1 MTVTTRLV
9 LALAVLLAP
18 TGVAAQGKASAGEQ
32 AEIERA
38 VLRIREATKAFH
50 DIGAAVAAGY
60 PATDHCLE
68 SAAGAMGHHFIN
80 QTLYDAQLEV
90 ERPEILVYA
99 PREED
104 GGLELAGVE
113 YVVPY
118 SVRPR
123 DAQPP
128 TILGQELKRADG
140 LQIWYLHVWVWKENP
155 KGLFADWNPTFTC
168 KR

>member
-1 MTVTTRLV
+1 MPGTTRLV
-9 LALAVLLAP
+9 LTLAVLFVP
-18 TGVAAQGKASAGEQ
+18 TGLAAQGKASAGEEG
-32 AEIERA
+32 EIERA
-38 VLRIREATKAFH
+38 VARIREATKAFH
-50 DIGAAVAAGY
+50 DVDAAVAAGY

-68 SAAGAMGHHFIN
+68 SATGAMGHHFVN
-80 QTLYDAQLEV
+80 RTLYDAKLEV

-99 PREED
+99 PWED

-155 KGLFADWNPTFTC
+155 KGLFTDWNPTFSC
-168 KR
+168 RR